1 LLTLDQIKKSAEGIA
16 EKHPVKKL
24 SLFGSYAAGNATEQS
39 DVDLLIEFCS
49 PSISLFTLSEIKI
62 ELESIL
68 KTEVDL
74 IHAPIEEGAVIRI
87 DEVVEIYEQ

>member
-1 LLTLDQIKKSAEGIA
+1 LLTLDQIKKSAEEIA

-74 IHAPIEEGAVIRI
+74 IHAPIEEGSVIRI

>member
-1 LLTLDQIKKSAEGIA
+1 MLSLDQIKKSAEEIA

-39 DVDLLIEFCS
+39 DVDLLIEFYS

-74 IHAPIEEGAVIRI
+74 IHAPIEEGSVIRI